1 MRVLLLF
8 LLLIPSV
15 LFAQQTDYEKTL
27 QQLMQEHDTVWNN
40 YDIALEQ
47 TESIYK
53 SNKKMDQMEDTVLM
67 KEKAKEI
74 ITTLKKTITE
84 YTILYE
90 KGVVIYIRANKFTNS
105 VESAKGDAM
114 KEKDREKLLYT
125 MDQIENYSSAI
136 TWNAEENREQTTRI
150 IDQLNAILE
159 DKFMELEDFQSY
171 AQEALSLCLENLT
184 VLKTMKKNIKA
195 SEKYSKKLSKFLP

>member
-1 MRVLLLF
+1 
-8 LLLIPSV
+8 
-15 LFAQQTDYEKTL
+15 
-27 QQLMQEHDTVWNN
+27 
-40 YDIALEQ
+40 
-47 TESIYK
+47 
-53 SNKKMDQMEDTVLM
+53 
-67 KEKAKEI
+67 
-74 ITTLKKTITE
+74 
-84 YTILYE
+84 
-90 KGVVIYIRANKFTNS
+90 
-105 VESAKGDAM
+105 
-114 KEKDREKLLYT
+114 